1 MEAVPRTR
9 GESLAQG
16 GARPR
21 QGVWAHGEHGER
33 SLMRMVHVTGETLS
47 IEELV
52 WVARGGAKVAPLGAE
67 VKSRMMESYD
77 WVQRAMADGGRVV
90 YGVNTGYG
98 PLAKQHIPADQARQ
112 LSRNLVL
119 TCMVGVGEPL
129 PPDLVRGMMLIRAN
143 TLAKGLSRVRPK
155 IVEKLIDMLNG
166 GVVPWVPAK
175 GSVGA
180 SGDPAPP

>member
-1 MEAVPRTR
+1 
-9 GESLAQG
+9 
-16 GARPR
+16 
-21 QGVWAHGEHGER
+21 
-33 SLMRMVHVTGETLS
+33 MVQVTGETLS
-47 IEELV
+47 IEELAL
-52 WVARGGAKVAPLGAE
+52 VARSGAKVAPLGAE

-129 PPDLVRGMMLIRAN
+129 PPDLVRGMMLVRAN
-143 TLAKGLSRVRPK
+143 TLAKGLSGVRPTCSTPGWCRGSPPRDRW
-155 IVEKLIDMLNG
+155 VR
-166 GVVPWVPAK
+166 VATWRPWLTWR
-175 GSVGA
+175 SF
-180 SGDPAPP
+180 SPAPRAEEMELAGRPGSAAS